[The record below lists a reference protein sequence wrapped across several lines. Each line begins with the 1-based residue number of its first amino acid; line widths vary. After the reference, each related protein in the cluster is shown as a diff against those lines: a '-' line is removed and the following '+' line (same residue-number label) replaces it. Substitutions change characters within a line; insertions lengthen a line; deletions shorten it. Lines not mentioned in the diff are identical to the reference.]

1 MTPPEEPSPPPPG
14 WEESDGEDS
23 SDELEQEYFR
33 LVYAGIPNPN
43 LTPRPSMPLWRPS
56 ADHVHVCTDVVAVFA
71 QPLLEHRTPTRIRIH
86 VDSEPNTTGTIIVYA
101 GYQKKKDAAELGG
114 QMHDMLAKH
123 VCKLHAVAAMLEGR
137 GKPGQRV
144 LLSRPFR
151 ADMLQLRH
159 DSQLQ
164 HRRDKLT
171 PKQ

>member
-33 LVYAGIPNPN
+33 L
-43 LTPRPSMPLWRPS
+43 
-56 ADHVHVCTDVVAVFA
+56 
-71 QPLLEHRTPTRIRIH
+71 
-86 VDSEPNTTGTIIVYA
+86 VYA